1 MSEVGALGYRARMS
15 DEREHEDE
23 VESAEGDQAS
33 DLSEKVPD
41 EASGEGDTPLGG
53 TDEHS
58 EAPGP
63 HGTD

>member
-1 MSEVGALGYRARMS
+1 MSE
-15 DEREHEDE
+15 EREADE
-23 VESAEGDQAS
+23 SVESAESGDAS
-33 DLSEKVPD
+33 KVSEKVPD

-63 HGTD
+63 HGTG

>member
-1 MSEVGALGYRARMS
+1 M
-15 DEREHEDE
+15 EREHDEDAGPDPA
-23 VESAEGDQAS
+23 ESEESPKLS
-33 DLSEKVPD
+33 DKVPE

-58 EAPGP
+58 DAPGP

>member
-1 MSEVGALGYRARMS
+1 MESEHDKDAGP
-15 DEREHEDE
+15 DP
-23 VESAEGDQAS
+23 AEGEKSSNLS
-33 DLSEKVPD
+33 DKVPE

-58 EAPGP
+58 DAPGP